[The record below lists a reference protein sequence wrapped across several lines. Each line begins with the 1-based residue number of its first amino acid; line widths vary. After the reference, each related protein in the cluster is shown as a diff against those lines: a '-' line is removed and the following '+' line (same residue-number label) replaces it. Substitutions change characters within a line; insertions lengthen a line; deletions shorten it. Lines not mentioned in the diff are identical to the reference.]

1 LKARINDE
9 ITFRKLEIFLA
20 FMRTGN
26 LSKAAEAMETTAVSV
41 HRALHSLEEGLRCQ
55 LFSTKGRNLV
65 ATPAAAIFE
74 EAARSAVEQIL
85 QGITQTRALAG
96 FASNQIRIGSLY
108 SLTAHIVP
116 RIIMDIKLRRPD
128 LHVNLV
134 LGSDDDLLEQLGTA
148 QIDAVL
154 MGTPSGNG
162 QIETIPL
169 FDDEIFLAVNQA
181 RSTLL
186 PAEVDLQDL
195 SQADFVSLSGGFLTY
210 RGFMDAFRVA
220 GFTPNVV
227 TQVGDIFSL
236 MSLVA
241 GGVGYTL
248 LPGRVR
254 HVFGD
259 RVKLIPLQPR
269 YRMRQTI
276 GLAFLRARERDPNIL
291 ALSSICRVGTADW
304 GNLT

>member
-1 LKARINDE
+1 MKARINDE

-55 LFSTKGRNLV
+55 LFSAKGRNLV
-65 ATPAAAIFE
+65 ATPAATIFE
-74 EAARSAVEQIL
+74 EAARNAVEQIL

-116 RIIMDIKLRRPD
+116 KIIMDIKLRRPD
-128 LHVNLV
+128 LHVNLA
-134 LGSDDDLLEQLGTA
+134 LGSDDDLLEQLAAA

-154 MGTPSGNG
+154 MGLPSSNG
-162 QIETIPL
+162 QIEAIPL
-169 FDDEIFLAVNQA
+169 FEDDIFLAVNQA
-181 RSTLL
+181 NSMRL
-186 PAEVDLQDL
+186 PDEIDLRDL
-195 SQADFVSLSGGFLTY
+195 SKADFVSLSGGFITN
-210 RGFMDAFRVA
+210 RGFVEAFRVA
-220 GFTPNVV
+220 GFMPNVV

-254 HVFGD
+254 HVFGE

-276 GLAFLRARERDPNIL
+276 GLVFLRARERDPNIL
-291 ALSSICRVGTADW
+291 ALSSICRISTANW
-304 GNLT
+304 GNSP